1 MYNYHIKL
9 VWADIEMKL
18 SARNKFIGKVTDV
31 TRGAVNGIV
40 KVELSNGQ
48 HLTSS
53 ITLESID
60 DLDITVG
67 KEVTAIIKSTSVL
80 IGRGQ
85 LTLSARNK
93 LSGTII
99 EINRGAVNA
108 IVKVE
113 LPSKVVITSSISLEA
128 VDELDLTVGTE
139 ATAIIKATDVLLM
152 A

>member
-1 MYNYHIKL
+1 
-9 VWADIEMKL
+9 MKL
-18 SARNKFIGKVTDV
+18 SARNKFIGKVVDV

-40 KVELSNGQ
+40 KIELSNGQ
-48 HLTSS
+48 HITSS
-53 ITLESID
+53 ITLEAID
-60 DLDITVG
+60 DLDITVV

-99 EINRGAVNA
+99 DINRGAVNA

-113 LPSKVVITSSISLEA
+113 LPSNVVISSSITLEA

-139 ATAIIKATDVLLM
+139 VTAVVKASEVLIM

>member
-1 MYNYHIKL
+1 
-9 VWADIEMKL
+9 MKL

-31 TRGAVNGIV
+31 NGIV
-40 KVELSNGQ
+40 KIELSNGQ
-48 HLTSS
+48 HITSS
-53 ITLESID
+53 ITLEAID

-99 EINRGAVNA
+99 DINRGAVNA

-113 LPSKVVITSSISLEA
+113 LPSNVVISSSITLEA

-139 ATAIIKATDVLLM
+139 VTAVVKASEVLIM

>member
-1 MYNYHIKL
+1 
-9 VWADIEMKL
+9 MKL

-40 KVELSNGQ
+40 KIELSNWQ
-48 HLTSS
+48 HITSS
-53 ITLESID
+53 ITLEAID

-99 EINRGAVNA
+99 DINRGAVNA

-113 LPSKVVITSSISLEA
+113 LPSNVVISSSITLEA

-139 ATAIIKATDVLLM
+139 VTAVVKASEVLIM

>member
-1 MYNYHIKL
+1 
-9 VWADIEMKL
+9 MKL

-40 KVELSNGQ
+40 KIELSNGQ
-48 HLTSS
+48 HITSS
-53 ITLESID
+53 ITLEAID

-99 EINRGAVNA
+99 DINRGAVNA

-113 LPSKVVITSSISLEA
+113 LPSNVVISSSITLEA
-128 VDELDLTVGTE
+128 VDELDLTIGTE
-139 ATAIIKATDVLLM
+139 VTAVVKASEVLIM

>member
-1 MYNYHIKL
+1 
-9 VWADIEMKL
+9 MKL

-40 KVELSNGQ
+40 KIELSNGQ
-48 HLTSS
+48 HITSS
-53 ITLESID
+53 ITLEAID

-99 EINRGAVNA
+99 DINRGAVNA

-113 LPSKVVITSSISLEA
+113 LPSNVVISSSITLDA

-139 ATAIIKATDVLLM
+139 VTAVVKASEVLIM

>member
-1 MYNYHIKL
+1 
-9 VWADIEMKL
+9 MKL

-40 KVELSNGQ
+40 KIELSNGQ
-48 HLTSS
+48 HITSS
-53 ITLESID
+53 ITLEAID

-99 EINRGAVNA
+99 DINRGAVNA

-113 LPSKVVITSSISLEA
+113 LPSNVVITSSITLEA
-128 VDELDLTVGTE
+128 VDELDLTIGTE
-139 ATAIIKATDVLLM
+139 VTAVVKATEVLIM

>member
-1 MYNYHIKL
+1 
-9 VWADIEMKL
+9 MKL

-40 KVELSNGQ
+40 KIELSNGQ
-48 HLTSS
+48 HITSS
-53 ITLESID
+53 ITLEAID

-99 EINRGAVNA
+99 DINRGAVNA

-113 LPSKVVITSSISLEA
+113 LPSNVVISSSITLEA
-128 VDELDLTVGTE
+128 VDEHDLPVGTE
-139 ATAIIKATDVLLM
+139 VTAVVKASEVLIM

>member
-1 MYNYHIKL
+1 
-9 VWADIEMKL
+9 MKL

-40 KVELSNGQ
+40 KIELSNGQ
-48 HLTSS
+48 HITSS
-53 ITLESID
+53 ITLEAID

-99 EINRGAVNA
+99 DINRGSVNA

-113 LPSKVVITSSISLEA
+113 LPSNVVITSSITLEA
-128 VDELDLTVGTE
+128 VDELDLTIGTE
-139 ATAIIKATDVLLM
+139 VTAVVKATEVLIM

>member
-1 MYNYHIKL
+1 
-9 VWADIEMKL
+9 MKL

-40 KVELSNGQ
+40 KIELSNGQ
-48 HLTSS
+48 HITSS
-53 ITLESID
+53 ITLEAID

-67 KEVTAIIKSTSVL
+67 KEVTVIIKSTSVL

-99 EINRGAVNA
+99 DINRGAVNA

-113 LPSKVVITSSISLEA
+113 LPSNVVISSSITLEA

-139 ATAIIKATDVLLM
+139 VTAVVKASEVLIM

>member
-1 MYNYHIKL
+1 
-9 VWADIEMKL
+9 MKL

-53 ITLESID
+53 ITLDAID

-67 KEVTAIIKSTSVL
+67 KEITAVIKSTSVL
-80 IGRGQ
+80 IGRGH

-99 EINRGAVNA
+99 DINRGAVNA

-113 LPSKVVITSSISLEA
+113 LPSNVVISSSITLEA

-139 ATAIIKATDVLLM
+139 VTAVVKASEVLIM

>member
-1 MYNYHIKL
+1 
-9 VWADIEMKL
+9 MKL
-18 SARNKFIGKVTDV
+18 SSRNKFIGKVTDV

-40 KVELSNGQ
+40 KIELSNGQ
-48 HLTSS
+48 HITSS
-53 ITLESID
+53 ITLEAID

-99 EINRGAVNA
+99 DINRGAVNA

-113 LPSKVVITSSISLEA
+113 LPSNVVISSSITLEA

-139 ATAIIKATDVLLM
+139 VTAVVKASEVLIM

>member
-1 MYNYHIKL
+1 
-9 VWADIEMKL
+9 MKL

-40 KVELSNGQ
+40 KIELSNGQ
-48 HLTSS
+48 HITSS
-53 ITLESID
+53 ITLEAID

-67 KEVTAIIKSTSVL
+67 KEITAIIKSTSVL
-80 IGRGQ
+80 IGRGH

-99 EINRGAVNA
+99 DINRGAVNA

-113 LPSKVVITSSISLEA
+113 LPSKVVITASITLEA

-139 ATAIIKATDVLLM
+139 VTAVVKASEVLIM

>member
-1 MYNYHIKL
+1 
-9 VWADIEMKL
+9 MKL

-31 TRGAVNGIV
+31 TRGAVNG
-40 KVELSNGQ
+40 
-48 HLTSS
+48 
-53 ITLESID
+53 
-60 DLDITVG
+60 
-67 KEVTAIIKSTSVL
+67 
-80 IGRGQ
+80 
-85 LTLSARNK
+85 
-93 LSGTII
+93 
-99 EINRGAVNA
+99 

>member
-1 MYNYHIKL
+1 
-9 VWADIEMKL
+9 MKL
-18 SARNKFIGKVTDV
+18 SARNKFIGKVVDV

-40 KVELSNGQ
+40 KIELSNGQ
-48 HLTSS
+48 HITSS
-53 ITLESID
+53 ITLEAID
-60 DLDITVG
+60 DLDITIG

-80 IGRGQ
+80 IGRGH

-99 EINRGAVNA
+99 DINRGAVNA

-113 LPSKVVITSSISLEA
+113 LPSNVVITSSITLEA
-128 VDELDLTVGTE
+128 VDELDLTIGTE
-139 ATAIIKATDVLLM
+139 VTAVVKATEVLIM

>member
-1 MYNYHIKL
+1 
-9 VWADIEMKL
+9 MKL

-40 KVELSNGQ
+40 KIELSNGQ
-48 HLTSS
+48 HITSS
-53 ITLESID
+53 ITLEAID

-80 IGRGQ
+80 IGRGH

-99 EINRGAVNA
+99 DINRGAVNA

-113 LPSKVVITSSISLEA
+113 LPSNVVISSSITLEA

-139 ATAIIKATDVLLM
+139 VTAVVKASEVLIM

>member
-1 MYNYHIKL
+1 
-9 VWADIEMKL
+9 MKL

-53 ITLESID
+53 ITLDAID

-67 KEVTAIIKSTSVL
+67 KEITAVIKSTSVL
-80 IGRGQ
+80 IGRGH
-85 LTLSARNK
+85 LTLSARKK
-93 LSGTII
+93 LSGTIVD
-99 EINRGAVNA
+99 INRGAVNA

-113 LPSKVVITSSISLEA
+113 LPSKVVITSSITLEA

-139 ATAIIKATDVLLM
+139 ATAVIKATDVLIM

>member
-1 MYNYHIKL
+1 
-9 VWADIEMKL
+9 MKL

-40 KVELSNGQ
+40 KIELSNGQ
-48 HLTSS
+48 HITSS
-53 ITLESID
+53 ITLEAID

-99 EINRGAVNA
+99 DINRGAVNA

-113 LPSKVVITSSISLEA
+113 LPSNVVISSSITLEA
-128 VDELDLTVGTE
+128 VDELDLTTGTE
-139 ATAIIKATDVLLM
+139 VTAVVKASEVLIM

>member
-1 MYNYHIKL
+1 
-9 VWADIEMKL
+9 MKL

-40 KVELSNGQ
+40 KIELSNGQ
-48 HLTSS
+48 HITSS
-53 ITLESID
+53 ITLEAID

-99 EINRGAVNA
+99 DINRGAVNA

-113 LPSKVVITSSISLEA
+113 LPSNVVISSSITLEA
-128 VDELDLTVGTE
+128 VDELDLTVGKE
-139 ATAIIKATDVLLM
+139 VTAVVKAIEVLIM

>member
-1 MYNYHIKL
+1 
-9 VWADIEMKL
+9 MKL

-40 KVELSNGQ
+40 KIELSNGQ
-48 HLTSS
+48 HITSS
-53 ITLESID
+53 ITLEAID

-99 EINRGAVNA
+99 DINRGAVNA
-108 IVKVE
+108 IVEVE
-113 LPSKVVITSSISLEA
+113 LPSNVVISSSITLEA

-139 ATAIIKATDVLLM
+139 VTAVVKASEVLIM

>member
-1 MYNYHIKL
+1 M
-9 VWADIEMKL
+9 
-18 SARNKFIGKVTDV
+18 
-31 TRGAVNGIV
+31 
-40 KVELSNGQ
+40 
-48 HLTSS
+48 
-53 ITLESID
+53 
-60 DLDITVG
+60 G

-99 EINRGAVNA
+99 DTNRGAVNA

-113 LPSKVVITSSISLEA
+113 LPSNVVISSSITLEA

-139 ATAIIKATDVLLM
+139 VTAVVKASEVLIM

>member
-1 MYNYHIKL
+1 
-9 VWADIEMKL
+9 MKL

-40 KVELSNGQ
+40 KIELSNGQ
-48 HLTSS
+48 HITSS
-53 ITLESID
+53 ITLEAID

-99 EINRGAVNA
+99 DINRGAVNA

-113 LPSKVVITSSISLEA
+113 LPSNVVISSSITLEA

-139 ATAIIKATDVLLM
+139 VTAAVKASEVLIM

>member
-1 MYNYHIKL
+1 
-9 VWADIEMKL
+9 MKL

-67 KEVTAIIKSTSVL
+67 KEVTAVIKATSVL
-80 IGRGQ
+80 IGRGH

-139 ATAIIKATDVLLM
+139 ATAVIKATDVLLM

>member
-1 MYNYHIKL
+1 
-9 VWADIEMKL
+9 MKL

-40 KVELSNGQ
+40 KIELSNGQ
-48 HLTSS
+48 HITSS
-53 ITLESID
+53 ITLEAID

-67 KEVTAIIKSTSVL
+67 KEITAVIKSTSVL

-99 EINRGAVNA
+99 DINRGAVNA

-113 LPSKVVITSSISLEA
+113 LPSNVVISSSITLEA

-139 ATAIIKATDVLLM
+139 VTAVVKASEVLIM

>member
-1 MYNYHIKL
+1 
-9 VWADIEMKL
+9 MKL

-40 KVELSNGQ
+40 KIELSNGQ
-48 HLTSS
+48 HITSS
-53 ITLESID
+53 ITLEAID
-60 DLDITVG
+60 DLDITVV

-99 EINRGAVNA
+99 DINRGAVNA

-113 LPSKVVITSSISLEA
+113 LPSNVVISSSITLEA

-139 ATAIIKATDVLLM
+139 VTAVVKASEVLIM

>member
-1 MYNYHIKL
+1 
-9 VWADIEMKL
+9 MKL
-18 SARNKFIGKVTDV
+18 SARNKFIGKVVDV

-40 KVELSNGQ
+40 KIELSNGQ
-48 HLTSS
+48 HITSS
-53 ITLESID
+53 ITLEAID

-99 EINRGAVNA
+99 DINRGAVNA

-113 LPSKVVITSSISLEA
+113 LPSNVVISSSITLEA

-139 ATAIIKATDVLLM
+139 VTAVVKASEVLIM

>member
-1 MYNYHIKL
+1 
-9 VWADIEMKL
+9 MKL

-53 ITLESID
+53 ITLDAID

-67 KEVTAIIKSTSVL
+67 KEITAVIKSTSVL
-80 IGRGQ
+80 IGRGH

-93 LSGTII
+93 LSGTIVD
-99 EINRGAVNA
+99 INRGAVNA

-113 LPSKVVITSSISLEA
+113 LPSKIVITSSITLEA

-139 ATAIIKATDVLLM
+139 VTAVVKASEVLIM

>member
-1 MYNYHIKL
+1 
-9 VWADIEMKL
+9 MKL

-40 KVELSNGQ
+40 KIELSNGQ
-48 HLTSS
+48 HITSS
-53 ITLESID
+53 ITLEAID

-67 KEVTAIIKSTSVL
+67 KEITATIKSTSVL

-99 EINRGAVNA
+99 DINRGAVNA

-113 LPSKVVITSSISLEA
+113 LPSNVVITSSITLEA
-128 VDELDLTVGTE
+128 VDELDLTIGTE
-139 ATAIIKATDVLLM
+139 VTAVVKASEVLIM

>member
-1 MYNYHIKL
+1 
-9 VWADIEMKL
+9 MKL

-40 KVELSNGQ
+40 KIELSNGQ
-48 HLTSS
+48 HITSS
-53 ITLESID
+53 ITLEAID

-99 EINRGAVNA
+99 DINRGAVNA

-113 LPSKVVITSSISLEA
+113 LPSKVVITSSITLEA

-139 ATAIIKATDVLLM
+139 VTAVVKASEVLIM

>member
-1 MYNYHIKL
+1 
-9 VWADIEMKL
+9 MKL
-18 SARNKFIGKVTDV
+18 SARNKSIGKVTDV

-40 KVELSNGQ
+40 KIELSNGQ
-48 HLTSS
+48 HITSS
-53 ITLESID
+53 ITLEAID

-99 EINRGAVNA
+99 DINRGAVNA

-113 LPSKVVITSSISLEA
+113 LPSNVVISSSITLEA

-139 ATAIIKATDVLLM
+139 VTAVVKASEVLIM

>member
-1 MYNYHIKL
+1 
-9 VWADIEMKL
+9 MKL

-40 KVELSNGQ
+40 KIELSNGQ
-48 HLTSS
+48 HITSS
-53 ITLESID
+53 ITLEAID

-80 IGRGQ
+80 IGKGQ

-99 EINRGAVNA
+99 DINRGAVNA

-113 LPSKVVITSSISLEA
+113 LPSNVVITSSITLEA
-128 VDELDLTVGTE
+128 VDELDLTIGTE
-139 ATAIIKATDVLLM
+139 VTAVVKATEVLIM

>member
-1 MYNYHIKL
+1 
-9 VWADIEMKL
+9 MKL

-40 KVELSNGQ
+40 KIELSNGQ
-48 HLTSS
+48 HITSS
-53 ITLESID
+53 ITLEAID

-80 IGRGQ
+80 IGRGP

-99 EINRGAVNA
+99 DINRGAVNA

-113 LPSKVVITSSISLEA
+113 LPSNVVISSSITLEA

-139 ATAIIKATDVLLM
+139 VTAVVKASEVLIM

>member
-1 MYNYHIKL
+1 
-9 VWADIEMKL
+9 MKL

-53 ITLESID
+53 ITLDAID

-93 LSGTII
+93 LSGTIVD
-99 EINRGAVNA
+99 INRGAVNA

-113 LPSKVVITSSISLEA
+113 LPSKVVITSSITLEA

-139 ATAIIKATDVLLM
+139 VTAVVKASEVLIM

>member
-1 MYNYHIKL
+1 
-9 VWADIEMKL
+9 MKL

-40 KVELSNGQ
+40 KIELSNGQ
-48 HLTSS
+48 HITSS
-53 ITLESID
+53 ITLEAID

-99 EINRGAVNA
+99 DINRGAVNA

-113 LPSKVVITSSISLEA
+113 LPSNVVISSSITIEA

-139 ATAIIKATDVLLM
+139 VTAVVKASEVLIM